1 MPNPKGLP
9 LSQSLRFG
17 WNTVKGSFVFILLTL
32 CVASIVPS
40 IIDWG
45 GKHVFHRDAQIFLIK
60 IISAVVSATFGLGL
74 SKIYL
79 RFRDGEKPIFENLFD
94 GLARAHI
101 WIAST
106 FIVTIAVVMGLVLL
120 IVPGIIMMLRLSLI
134 GFVLVDERTGPV
146 DAIQR
151 SWDITRGHT
160 MDLLALFLTLL
171 GLNILGLC
179 CLVVGLLVTV
189 PMSGLAMAYIYRE
202 LKPKTLVAPAMAP
215 VGSTVA
221 PAV

>member
-9 LSQSLRFG
+9 LSQSVRFG
-17 WNTVKGSFVFILLTL
+17 WNTVKGSFAFILLTL
-32 CVASIVPS
+32 CVASFVPG
-40 IIDWG
+40 IIEWG
-45 GKHVFHRDAQIFLIK
+45 GKHVFHHDAQVFLIK
-60 IISAVVSATFGLGL
+60 LISLVVSATFGLGL

-79 RFRDGEKPIFENLFD
+79 RFCDGEKPIFENLFD

-101 WIAST
+101 WMASM
-106 FIVTIAVVMGLVLL
+106 FIVSIAVVMGLILL
-120 IVPGIIMMLRLSLI
+120 LVPGIVMMLRLSLI
-134 GFVLVDERTGPV
+134 GFVLVDERTGPI

-160 MDLLALFLTLL
+160 MDLLALFIVLV
-171 GLNILGLC
+171 GLNILGAC
-179 CLVVGLLVTV
+179 CLLIGLFVTV

-202 LKPKTLVAPAMAP
+202 LKPKTVAAPDMAP
-215 VGSTVA
+215 VAGTVA

>member
-1 MPNPKGLP
+1 MPSQKGLP
-9 LSQSLRFG
+9 LSQSIRFG
-17 WNTVKGSFVFILLTL
+17 WNTVKASFAFILLTL
-32 CVASIVPS
+32 CVAAIVPS

-45 GKHVFHRDAQIFLIK
+45 GKHVFHRDGQLFLIK
-60 IISAVVSATFGLGL
+60 LISALVSATFSLGL

-94 GLARAHI
+94 GLTRAHI
-101 WIAST
+101 WLASSI
-106 FIVTIAVVMGLVLL
+106 IVGIAVVMGLILL
-120 IVPGIIMMLRLSLI
+120 LVPGIIMMLRLSLI
-134 GFVLVDERTGPV
+134 GFVLVDERTGPI

-151 SWDITRGHT
+151 SWDMTRGHT
-160 MDLLALFLTLL
+160 MDLLVLFIALF
-171 GLNILGLC
+171 GLNILGAC
-179 CLVVGLLVTV
+179 CLVVGLFVTV

-202 LKPKTLVAPAMAP
+202 LKPKTVVAPAMAP